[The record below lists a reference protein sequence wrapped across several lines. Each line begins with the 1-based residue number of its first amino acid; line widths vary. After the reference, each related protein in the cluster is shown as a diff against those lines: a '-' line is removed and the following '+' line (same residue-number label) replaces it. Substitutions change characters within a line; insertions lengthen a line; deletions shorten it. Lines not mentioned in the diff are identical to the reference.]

1 MVGRRGCAC
10 GSKRSI
16 PLDAGARK
24 AAQLGNRK
32 AEQQVRALLATPLL
46 DLDIEKAKDTIEEAE
61 EANVMPSLIDKAV
74 EHTEEA
80 AEAQMAAAGD
90 ELL

>member
-1 MVGRRGCAC
+1 MRSQVKPEEF
-10 GSKRSI
+10 KRQKASE
-16 PLDAGARK
+16 GARK

>member
-1 MVGRRGCAC
+1 MCVW
-10 GSKRSI
+10 
-16 PLDAGARK
+16 
-24 AAQLGNRK
+24 
-32 AEQQVRALLATPLL
+32 QQ
-46 DLDIEKAKDTIEEAE
+46 EEHP
-61 EANVMPSLIDKAV
+61 PSLIDKAV